1 MGKFVFVSYL
11 SARISIA
18 LASSMLSVAIG
29 WHLFTFSED
38 PFDLAL
44 VGLMQ
49 ITPMMLLFI
58 VSGWVNDHFSR
69 KNILVLCAVV
79 EACVYIGLALSMNGG
94 DLNRPMIFSLLFI
107 HGTVRT
113 FYAPASSAILP
124 KIVSTDYLSRAIAIT
139 STTWTTAQTLG
150 PLVAGILIALVDYGT
165 YWFMLALVILG
176 AVLYLQLPPLKTTKP
191 MGRGID
197 QLLDGIRYV
206 KRDPIVWPSISLDL
220 FIMLCGSVMALLPV
234 YAVNVL
240 EVGTISLGFMRAMPA
255 LGGVMMGVLL
265 ARLPPRRNSG
275 RLLFIALGVFS
286 ASILVFAISSV
297 LWLSLIAL
305 WVYGASDMISV
316 NIRSTLI
323 QLATPDVLRGRVN
336 AVNMLFIGI
345 SNEMSDF
352 RAGSVA
358 AVLGPVLTVLAGAGM
373 AFMVTLGGYKLFPEL
388 RNLDKLTDAEAKEE

>member
-94 DLNRPMIFSLLFI
+94 DLNRPMIFLLLFI

-124 KIVSTDYLSRAIAIT
+124 NIVSTDYLSRAIAIT

>member
-124 KIVSTDYLSRAIAIT
+124 NIVSTDYLSRAIAIT

-191 MGRGID
+191 LGRGID

-345 SNEMSDF
+345 SNEMGDF

>member
-124 KIVSTDYLSRAIAIT
+124 NIVSTDYLSRAIAIT

>member
-58 VSGWVNDHFSR
+58 VSGWVNDHLSR

-124 KIVSTDYLSRAIAIT
+124 NIVSTDYLSRAIAIT

>member
-124 KIVSTDYLSRAIAIT
+124 NIVSTDYLSRAIAIT

-191 MGRGID
+191 LGRGID

>member
-113 FYAPASSAILP
+113 FYAPASSAIMP
-124 KIVSTDYLSRAIAIT
+124 YIVSTDYLSRAIAIT

-191 MGRGID
+191 LGRGID